1 LSSPIES
8 TIVPAHDG
16 SIDDAERREGTPR
29 SELARIRAS
38 REEQSSA
45 VRSRIMAAVLETCGD
60 RGFRTASVQ
69 DAIDRCGVSRVQFYR
84 HFGSKADAY
93 AAGYEA
99 EIGALCERVLEA
111 GRAAPGW
118 RPGLR
123 AALCELARYL
133 AERPALAR
141 GLLVEVH
148 VAGEP
153 ALAKRAAAHE
163 RLAAAIDAAR
173 REAGEGS
180 PSPPPLTARFMLG
193 AVDSAAAGALVRDDA
208 PGFAATVPELAH
220 MIVAAYFGEAAAA
233 EELAAAGA

>member
-1 LSSPIES
+1 
-8 TIVPAHDG
+8 
-16 SIDDAERREGTPR
+16 
-29 SELARIRAS
+29 
-38 REEQSSA
+38 
-45 VRSRIMAAVLETCGD
+45 MAAVLETCGD

-93 AAGYEA
+93 AAAYEA
-99 EIGALCERVLEA
+99 EIELLCERVLEA
-111 GRAAPGW
+111 GSPS
-118 RPGLR
+118 
-123 AALCELARYL
+123 LAK
-133 AERPALAR
+133 

-153 ALAKRAAAHE
+153 ALAKRAAARE
-163 RLAAAIDAAR
+163 RLAAAIDGAR
-173 REAGEGS
+173 REAGEDIRS